1 MPGMLLV
8 RFELRRKKQLN
19 TLLKMYLV
27 RASNRVS
34 SLRKR
39 LKKKECVEK
48 IMGSF
53 TFIINSIQG

>member
-1 MPGMLLV
+1 MPGVLLV
-8 RFELRRKKQLN
+8 RFELRRKKQSN

-39 LKKKECVEK
+39 LKKKEWVPLPLSLTSYKER
-48 IMGSF
+48 F
-53 TFIINSIQG
+53 YSI